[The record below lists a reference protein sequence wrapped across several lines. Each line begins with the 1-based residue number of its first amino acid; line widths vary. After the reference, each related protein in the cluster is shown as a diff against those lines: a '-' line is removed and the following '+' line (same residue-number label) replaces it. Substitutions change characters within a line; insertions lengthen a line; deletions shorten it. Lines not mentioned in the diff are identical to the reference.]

1 MKTHRIVKESDVIYL
16 AGLIDGIGSFEV
28 NVSPHK
34 NYATGF
40 RFEPMIRIQLKES
53 DTAVLGLLDEYCEE
67 VGVIYS
73 IQDRSNTTSL
83 RFVVQDPDHICR
95 FIEPMSPYLIR
106 TYSDAEVLC
115 DKIAPKVKD
124 GKHRTKQGIYEL
136 MEYVE
141 QLRAGSGRNPK
152 YDQAWFE
159 EEWKGEISTE

>member
-1 MKTHRIVKESDVIYL
+1 VKESDVIYL
-16 AGLIDGIGSFEV
+16 AGLIDGVGSFEV
-28 NVSPHK
+28 NVGPHD

-40 RFEPMIRIQLKES
+40 RFEPMIRMQFKDS

-67 VGVIYS
+67 VGVNYS

-95 FIEPMSPYLIR
+95 FIEPMAPYLIR
-106 TYSDAEVLC
+106 TYKDAEILC

-124 GKHRTKQGIYEL
+124 GEHRTKQGIYDL

-152 YDQAWFE
+152 YDREFFE
-159 EEWKGEISTE
+159 KEWEGEISAE